1 MSISRYLSAIGSTP
15 QQNAVAS
22 DSAKPRRQFPVVACM
37 RRVLRRAAKNTGT
50 CATFTRVLWGCRLP
64 EARSIGIVVAEEPGS
79 DTAISRRSGTVT
91 AFVGRTLRG
100 PIDRPVAVH
109 SYAEFHQIFGGL
121 WQPSTLAYTIEQF
134 FENG

>member
-1 MSISRYLSAIGSTP
+1 MLPLR
-15 QQNAVAS
+15 AVW
-22 DSAKPRRQFPVVACM
+22 
-37 RRVLRRAAKNTGT
+37 
-50 CATFTRVLWGCRLP
+50 WGWLLP

-100 PIDRPVAVH
+100 PIDRPVAVQ

-121 WQPSTLAYTIEQF
+121 WQPSTLY
-134 FENG
+134 